1 MPWPFHPALRNSPK
15 PWPGRHP
22 PASRRPAREP
32 SPGSGCPPPV
42 SGSTVRPPA
51 RGRGSERADRDAET
65 YPIYGRCPWWDVPES
80 PDNAELRFVERLRAR
95 DERAFNELVQAYE
108 GRVFR
113 LVFRMVGRRSE
124 AEDMAQEVFVQV
136 FKAIG
141 QFRGESKLST
151 WIYRI
156 ATNLCKNR
164 VKYLTRRH
172 EGSQTELEP
181 MAERA
186 PLEDAKGVT
195 FGDVARPDQLV
206 EGFQLE
212 SIVHRCIAEL
222 EPDFREALILRDVED
237 LSYEEIAEI
246 TGLPDGTVKSR
257 IHRARAMLKSAVE
270 SAMGERIG

>member
-1 MPWPFHPALRNSPK
+1 MSRLAASPSA
-15 PWPGRHP
+15 PRAG
-22 PASRRPAREP
+22 AA
-32 SPGSGCPPPV
+32 
-42 SGSTVRPPA
+42 
-51 RGRGSERADRDAET
+51 RADRDAAAH
-65 YPIYGRCPWWDVPES
+65 PIYLGCGWWDVPEL
-80 PDNAELRFVERLRAR
+80 PENAEQRFVERLKAR

-108 GRVFR
+108 ARVFR

-136 FKAIG
+136 FKAID
-141 QFRGESKLST
+141 QFRGDSKLST

-164 VKYLTRRH
+164 VKYLARRH
-172 EGSQTELEP
+172 EGSQAELEP

-186 PLEDAKGVT
+186 TLEEAKGVT
-195 FGDVARPDQLV
+195 FGDVARPDHLV

-212 SIVHRCIAEL
+212 AIVHACIAEL
-222 EPDFREALILRDVED
+222 DPDFRAALILRDVED

-257 IHRARAMLKSAVE
+257 IHRARAMLKGAVE
-270 SAMGERIG
+270 RAMGEKIG